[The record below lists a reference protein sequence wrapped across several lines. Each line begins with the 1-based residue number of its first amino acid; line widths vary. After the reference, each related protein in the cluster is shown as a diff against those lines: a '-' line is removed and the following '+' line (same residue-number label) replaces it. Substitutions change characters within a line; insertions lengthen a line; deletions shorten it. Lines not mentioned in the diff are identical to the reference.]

1 MKGFKFTR
9 AYKAG
14 VLKFEP
20 EKKEVTLEFGDIKSR
35 LNLTPLFS

>member
-1 MKGFKFTR
+1 MKGFKFTK

-20 EKKEVTLEFGDIKSR
+20 EKIEVTLEVGVITFK
-35 LNLTPLFS
+35 